1 MASKLTG
8 RFSNARNKPFLN
20 LSSLNGSRVPSDLI
34 TRGITNSAVSNVVKR
49 SLHSV
54 HSRRRRTDAPSL
66 TSRESITL
74 VSSVPQKGQCI
85 GKSLPK
91 VLIGKLEIAY
101 TVL

>member
-20 LSSLNGSRVPSDLI
+20 LSSLNGSRVASDLI
-34 TRGITNSAVSNVVKR
+34 TRGITNLAVSNVVKR

-54 HSRRRRTDAPSL
+54 HSRRRRIDAPPL
-66 TSRESITL
+66 TSHQSITL
-74 VSSVPQKGQCI
+74 VSGIAQEGLFKGE
-85 GKSLPK
+85 SLA
-91 VLIGKLEIAY
+91 LGHIRTLEIAY